1 MELQVQSD
9 VIYSDNVLIIL
20 ARRAAS
26 LFTQSLEFSLCKHLR
41 SLCLTIYCVHR
52 ECHTSLVIH
61 RVSIYTFT
69 FKEVHAKRK
78 EKEMIINSVYFSS
91 IMNCRFCALAAIIS
105 PDR

>member
-1 MELQVQSD
+1 MELQVQFD

-41 SLCLTIYCVHR
+41 SLCLTIYCIHR

-78 EKEMIINSVYFSS
+78 EKEMIINCVCTSA
-91 IMNCRFCALAAIIS
+91 AL
-105 PDR
+105 